1 MKCESI
7 LSVFLKI
14 YINFIKPKS
23 MKIEIFLV
31 AECIH
36 RLHSAKCRLNFM
48 LTPDFRLNLL
58 PQWFGI
64 RTLTITEIFI
74 RNYYRLERKV
84 KFRFIKLSYK
94 IAPLFSSKTTIL
106 FGCQL
111 LQTES
116 IFILLFILKCDFI
129 LLFFK
134 HFCLNL
140 KCYRPT
146 NLDNRWNFCLET
158 PPDPE
163 KSSILFRKT
172 VPLRASFSKEIWSKQ
187 GTTLKNVCFT

>member
-1 MKCESI
+1 MWVYIIC
-7 LSVFLKI
+7 VFKNLHKLQQTKE
-14 YINFIKPKS
+14 YEDWN
-23 MKIEIFLV
+23 IF
-31 AECIH
+31 
-36 RLHSAKCRLNFM
+36 SSWMYWSFTFSRLNFM

-64 RTLTITEIFI
+64 RTMTITEIFI

-106 FGCQL
+106 FGRQL

-129 LLFFK
+129 FF
-134 HFCLNL
+134 
-140 KCYRPT
+140 R
-146 NLDNRWNFCLET
+146 
-158 PPDPE
+158 
-163 KSSILFRKT
+163 
-172 VPLRASFSKEIWSKQ
+172 FSNISVWI
-187 GTTLKNVCFT
+187 

>member
-1 MKCESI
+1 MSLYYLFFKNLHKLHQTKE
-7 LSVFLKI
+7 
-14 YINFIKPKS
+14 YEDWN
-23 MKIEIFLV
+23 IF
-31 AECIH
+31 
-36 RLHSAKCRLNFM
+36 SSWMYSSFTFSRLNFM

-106 FGCQL
+106 FGRQL

-116 IFILLFILKCDFI
+116 IFILLFILKCDF
-129 LLFFK
+129 
-134 HFCLNL
+134 HFSNI
-140 KCYRPT
+140 
-146 NLDNRWNFCLET
+146 
-158 PPDPE
+158 
-163 KSSILFRKT
+163 S
-172 VPLRASFSKEIWSKQ
+172 V
-187 GTTLKNVCFT
+187 

>member
-1 MKCESI
+1 MICPSLRFLLETITNLRKSLVYSHKVDQRNAPFARSIFTILFGRQLMKCESI

-31 AECIH
+31 AECIY

-74 RNYYRLERKV
+74 RNYYRLRRKV

-106 FGCQL
+106 FGRQL

-116 IFILLFILKCDFI
+116 IF
-129 LLFFK
+129 
-134 HFCLNL
+134 
-140 KCYRPT
+140 
-146 NLDNRWNFCLET
+146 
-158 PPDPE
+158 
-163 KSSILFRKT
+163 S
-172 VPLRASFSKEIWSKQ
+172 
-187 GTTLKNVCFT
+187 